1 MAPTRR
7 STPLAA
13 FHPHVRAWFRD
24 SVGKPSAP
32 QTEGWP
38 VIRRGD
44 HALIVAPTGS
54 GKTLAAFL
62 DGVDRLIARAAEGP
76 LANAVHILYVSPLK
90 ALANDVR
97 VNLERPL
104 AAIGERFR
112 AKGEIPPDIR
122 IAVRTGDTP
131 AGERRRMLR
140 EAPHILVTTPESL
153 HLLLTSSQQR
163 GLFSALTCVIVDEVH
178 ALAGTKRGA
187 HLALTLERLNHVLA
201 RDVQRIGLSAT
212 VEPAELAA
220 HWLGGLHPDGTP
232 RSVTTVRCRAPRA
245 AELVVRSPVPDLSHV
260 HGTVWPDVYRLVLD
274 TVRSGK
280 TTLVFVNNR
289 GLAER
294 MAAQVNALAHDTLV
308 YPYHGSLDR
317 ERRLRLEQSL
327 KSGQLRGLVTTSAL
341 ELGIDVGSVDQIVQI
356 QSPARVSSALQR
368 LGRAGHRLDEIS
380 RAIFV
385 PTHLTD
391 ALETLAIVRAA
402 RDAEVEALTVP
413 QNALDVL
420 AQILVAATSVESWT
434 ADALFTL
441 VRQAWG
447 YQTLPRSGFDEV
459 LAMLAGKYPAEMG
472 AELAPR
478 LEWNRATGELTAL
491 PGSRL
496 AAVLN
501 GGTIP
506 DRGTYKAVLT
516 EGGVLGELDE
526 EFVFESRV
534 GDAFRLGASTW
545 RIAAIEHSR
554 VLVTPAPGA
563 AARLPFWHG
572 EYSGRPFTL
581 AARVGALTRALAS
594 ADRDAER
601 DALAA
606 EYGADRA
613 LIDALAEWVGR
624 QRAATGVVPDDR
636 TIVIEQ
642 HRDETGARRVV
653 VHAPFGVRV
662 TAPLG
667 LALSQRLREQLS
679 LEVLPMALNEGLM
692 LRMPEASTDVSSASL
707 LRIGSEEA
715 ERRLVEEIGAS
726 ALFGARFRMNAARAL
741 VLARSTPG
749 RRIPLWLQRLKAK
762 DLLSAVRAEPSFP
775 ILLETYRD
783 VLEDAFDLPSLRQ
796 LLATLAQGTRSVHSV
811 TLDKPSPF
819 SVAYTWQFVQDHL
832 YGDDAPRRVTGGGDA
847 LGLDLALLG
856 ELLGASAPD
865 QRFRHALDEHLARR
879 RGTHPS
885 RQARSADEL
894 VLLLS
899 RAGDLTLAEV
909 AARTAPGVAALD
921 ALLDSGRAL
930 LVRVPIASRTGS
942 PEPAVAD
949 TSWRVIPRDELPRW
963 HAAYGDGI
971 LASIR
976 SGITRAATEAEVW
989 HTPAEQR
996 RPAAIARAE
1005 VMLRFVGLAGP
1016 VSAVEVA
1023 ARYGFR
1029 EDAAR
1034 AVLTTREA
1042 AGVLVRIADPA
1053 DRDTPRWCTRRA
1065 LESAWR
1071 RAMVTL
1077 RQDVEP
1083 VSLASFAARLPA
1095 WQGVVAIGDAA
1106 SADHDAVLQ
1115 MLSGAVMPAAQVC
1128 DEILPARLNAGAITA
1143 LFAPGRVVWTGVAR
1157 TPDVFHLDTVRVMPR
1172 DAAALWRADT
1182 PPSLPA
1188 VPSAE
1193 RVHDLLR
1200 ERGALWFE
1208 ELQQQLQIPI
1218 EALQGALAALA
1229 ARGLVTSDGLDGLRA
1244 VAAWRGIRRPSRQVT
1259 SRRWQRP
1266 DRVPPGWAGRWA
1278 LVHDPHRVESTVRDT
1293 GENAEAL
1300 ARILVARYGVLS
1312 RETWRR
1318 DHPPVAWRDGY
1329 RALVRMA
1336 FRGELLRG
1344 WFVRGLSPV
1353 QFASPAFADALR
1365 LPRNEPWRLI
1375 PGGDPSNVRRLAL
1388 PDASWSALERPT
1400 SRGATLVL
1408 AGERVLA
1415 AIANAGRSVLLD
1427 PEAAGDERDAIARA
1441 VGTYAARQAQRGA
1454 RRDVV
1459 LETINDVDAGA
1470 HPGAAA
1476 FRSAGWRPSGR
1487 TLRWPAPVGS
1497 AGSP

>member
-1 MAPTRR
+1 MPTSAR
-7 STPLAA
+7 SGPLAG

-32 QTEGWP
+32 QSQGWP
-38 VIRRGD
+38 VIRRGE

-62 DGVDRLIARAAEGP
+62 DGIDRLISRAAQGP

-104 AAIGERFR
+104 AKIVDRFAEKGER
-112 AKGEIPPDIR
+112 PPDIR
-122 IAVRTGDTP
+122 VAVRTGDTP
-131 AGERRRMLR
+131 ARERRRMLR

-163 GLFSALTCVIVDEVH
+163 GLFSSLTCVIVDEVH

-187 HLALTLERLNHVLA
+187 HLALTLERLNHALG

-220 HWLGGLHPDGTP
+220 HWLGGLHADGTP
-232 RSVTTVRCRAPRA
+232 REVTTVRCRAPRA

-274 TVRSGK
+274 AVRSGT

-317 ERRLRLEQSL
+317 ERRLALEQAL
-327 KSGQLRGLVTTSAL
+327 KGGQLRGLVTTSAL

-356 QSPARVSSALQR
+356 QSLARVSSALQR

-402 RDAEVEALTVP
+402 REIDVEALTVP

-420 AQILVAATSVESWT
+420 AQILVAATSIESWS
-434 ADALFTL
+434 ADALYTL

-447 YQTLPRSGFDEV
+447 YRTLPRSGFDEV

-478 LEWNRATGELTAL
+478 LTWDRDTGALTAL

-526 EFVFESRV
+526 EFVFESRI
-534 GDAFRLGASTW
+534 GDAFRLGASIW

-572 EYSGRPFTL
+572 EYNGRPFTL
-581 AARVGALTRALAS
+581 AARVGELTRALGQATS
-594 ADRDAER
+594 DAAR

-613 LIDALAEWVGR
+613 LIDALVEWIAR

-636 TIVIEQ
+636 TLVIEQ

-667 LALSQRLREQLS
+667 LALAQRLREQLS

-692 LRMPEASTDVSSASL
+692 LRMPEASRDLATPSL
-707 LRIGSEEA
+707 LRIGSDEA

-762 DLLSAVRAEPSFP
+762 DLLAAVRAEPSFP

-796 LLATLAQGTRSVHSV
+796 LLSEVAQGTRAVHVVS
-811 TLDKPSPF
+811 LDKPSPF
-819 SVAYTWQFVQDHL
+819 SVAYAWQFVQDHL

-847 LGLDLALLG
+847 LGLDLALLS

-865 QRFRHALDEHLARR
+865 DRLRNALDAHLSRR

-885 RQARSADEL
+885 RQARTADEL
-894 VLLLS
+894 YVLLS
-899 RAGDLTLAEV
+899 RAGDWTDDEA
-909 AARTAPGVAALD
+909 AARIAPGVHALET
-921 ALLDSGRAL
+921 LLESGRA
-930 LVRVPIASRTGS
+930 VRVELPLPTKAR
-942 PEPAVAD
+942 
-949 TSWRVIPRDELPRW
+949 WRIIPREDLPRW
-963 HAAYGDGI
+963 VSAYGPALLTSLREGAD
-971 LASIR
+971 
-976 SGITRAATEAEVW
+976 RAAADASSAPPPVEPT
-989 HTPAEQR
+989 
-996 RPAAIARAE
+996 RPAALARAE
-1005 VMLRFVGLAGP
+1005 VMLRFVALAGP
-1016 VSAVEVA
+1016 VSAADVST
-1023 ARYGFR
+1023 RYGFS
-1029 EDAAR
+1029 ESSAR
-1034 AVLTTREA
+1034 AVLTAREA
-1042 AGVLVRIADPA
+1042 AGTLVRIATPS
-1053 DRDTPRWCTRRA
+1053 DRDTTRWCSRRA

-1071 RAMVTL
+1071 RAMVAL

-1083 VSLASFAARLPA
+1083 VTVARYATVLPA
-1095 WQGVVAIGDAA
+1095 WQGVAAIGDAV
-1106 SADHDAVLQ
+1106 SDDHSQAIAR
-1115 MLSGAVMPAAQVC
+1115 LSGALVSASAC
-1128 DEILPARLNAGAITA
+1128 DEVLSARVSKSAMHA
-1143 LFAPGRVVWTGVAR
+1143 LAAPGQLLWWGVPR
-1157 TPDVFHLDTVRVMPR
+1157 TVDPLHPEAVRLVPR
-1172 DAAALWRADT
+1172 HAAALWRA
-1182 PPSLPA
+1182 PESPA
-1188 VPSAE
+1188 VPALPAAQ
-1193 RVHDLLR
+1193 RVYDSLAS
-1200 ERGALWFE
+1200 RGARWFD
-1208 ELQQQLQIPI
+1208 ELQQQLGL
-1218 EALQGALAALA
+1218 ATTDLQAALAVLA

-1244 VAAWRGIRRPSRQVT
+1244 VAAWRGVRRGGQRVT
-1259 SRRWQRP
+1259 TRRWQRP
-1266 DRVPPGWAGRWA
+1266 DVVPPGWAGRWA
-1278 LVHDPHRVESTVRDT
+1278 LVHEPQVSPPSASMVSDAHEQ
-1293 GENAEAL
+1293 AEAL
-1300 ARILVARYGVLS
+1300 ARSLVERYGIVC

-1318 DHPPVAWRDGY
+1318 DQPPLPWRDGY
-1329 RALVRMA
+1329 RALVRLA
-1336 FRGELLRG
+1336 FRGEVIRG

-1353 QFASPAFADALR
+1353 QFAAPAFADALR
-1365 LPRNEPWRLI
+1365 AAGGAAWRLLSAA
-1375 PGGDPSNVRRLAL
+1375 DPANARRLLA
-1388 PDASWSALERPT
+1388 PGAHASALERP
-1400 SRGATLVL
+1400 RGRSAMLVL
-1408 AGERVLA
+1408 AEDRVAAVITNGGGTLTLDDTLPGDQFPALA
-1415 AIANAGRSVLLD
+1415 RAIAAFASI
-1427 PEAAGDERDAIARA
+1427 AAQSGS
-1441 VGTYAARQAQRGA
+1441 

-1459 LETINDVDAGA
+1459 LETINEGDAAA
-1470 HPGAAA
+1470 HPLAAA
-1476 FRSAGWRPSGR
+1476 LRAAGWRPGGR

-1497 AGSP
+1497 AR